1 MTLTMHQMVDEVRAA
16 LADKLRVRGR
26 SLAVQVRKA
35 GRRLPRAV
43 RRDAVYLVQ
52 TIGLVDNP
60 KLARMIDMRRAQLA
74 HRNIL
79 AFLETVD
86 VAAERRGIAL
96 QIAAS
101 IALVLLVTGLLLLFV
116 LVQRGFV

>member
-35 GRRLPRAV
+35 GRRLPSAV

-101 IALVLLVTGLLLLFV
+101 IALALLVTGLLLLFV

>member
-1 MTLTMHQMVDEVRAA
+1 MHQIVDEVRAA

-35 GRRLPRAV
+35 GRRMPRSV
-43 RRDAVYLVQ
+43 RRDATYLVQ
-52 TIGLVDNP
+52 TIGLADNP
-60 KLARMIDMRRAQLA
+60 KLARMIDMRRAQAA

-79 AFLETVD
+79 LFLDTVD
-86 VAAERRGIAL
+86 VAAERRALGL

-101 IALVLLVTGLLLLFV
+101 IALAILVTGILLLYV

>member
-79 AFLETVD
+79 AFLEAVD

>member
-35 GRRLPRAV
+35 GRRLPSAV

-96 QIAAS
+96 QIATS
-101 IALVLLVTGLLLLFV
+101 IALALLVIGLLLLFV

>member
-43 RRDAVYLVQ
+43 MRSIWCKR
-52 TIGLVDNP
+52 
-60 KLARMIDMRRAQLA
+60 LAW
-74 HRNIL
+74 
-79 AFLETVD
+79 
-86 VAAERRGIAL
+86 
-96 QIAAS
+96 S
-101 IALVLLVTGLLLLFV
+101 ITPSEHG
-116 LVQRGFV
+116 

>member
-1 MTLTMHQMVDEVRAA
+1 MAITMHQMVEEVRAG

-52 TIGLVDNP
+52 TVGLADNP
-60 KLARMIDMRRAQLA
+60 KLARMIDMARAQAA

-79 AFLETVD
+79 QFLQTVD

-96 QIAAS
+96 QIIAS
-101 IALVLLVTGLLLLFV
+101 TALAILVTGILLLIV

>member
-1 MTLTMHQMVDEVRAA
+1 MALTMHQMVDEVRAG

-52 TIGLVDNP
+52 TVGLADNP
-60 KLARMIDMRRAQLA
+60 KLARMIDMRRAQAA

-79 AFLETVD
+79 IYLENVD
-86 VAAERRGIAL
+86 IAAERRGIAL

-101 IALVLLVTGLLLLFV
+101 IALAILVTGILLLFV
-116 LVQRGFV
+116 LVQRGFI

>member
-26 SLAVQVRKA
+26 SLAVQVHKA

-101 IALVLLVTGLLLLFV
+101 IALALLVTGLLLLFV

>member
-1 MTLTMHQMVDEVRAA
+1 MALTMHQIVDEVRAG

-43 RRDAVYLVQ
+43 RRDVVYLVQ
-52 TIGLVDNP
+52 TIGLADNP
-60 KLARMIDMRRAQLA
+60 KLARMIDMRRAQAA

-79 AFLETVD
+79 MYLETVD
-86 VAAERRGIAL
+86 IAAERRGIAL
-96 QIAAS
+96 QIIAS
-101 IALVLLVTGLLLLFV
+101 IALAILVTGVLLLFV

>member
-1 MTLTMHQMVDEVRAA
+1 MALTMHQMVDEVRAG

-52 TIGLVDNP
+52 TVGLADNP
-60 KLARMIDMRRAQLA
+60 KLARMIDMTRAQAA

-79 AFLETVD
+79 QFLQTVD
-86 VAAERRGIAL
+86 VAAERRGIAI
-96 QIAAS
+96 QIIAS
-101 IALVLLVTGLLLLFV
+101 IALAILVTGILLLIV

>member
-1 MTLTMHQMVDEVRAA
+1 MALTMHQMVEEVRAG

-52 TIGLVDNP
+52 TVGLADNP
-60 KLARMIDMRRAQLA
+60 KPARMIDMARAQAA

-79 AFLETVD
+79 QFLQTVD

-96 QIAAS
+96 QIIAS
-101 IALVLLVTGLLLLFV
+101 IALAILVTGILLLIV

>member
-1 MTLTMHQMVDEVRAA
+1 MALTMHQMVDEVRAG

-52 TIGLVDNP
+52 TVGLADNP
-60 KLARMIDMRRAQLA
+60 KLARMIDMARAQAA

-79 AFLETVD
+79 QFLQTVD

-96 QIAAS
+96 QIIAS
-101 IALVLLVTGLLLLFV
+101 TALAILVTGILLLIV

>member
-26 SLAVQVRKA
+26 SLAVQVHKA

>member
-1 MTLTMHQMVDEVRAA
+1 MALTMHQMVEEVRAG

-52 TIGLVDNP
+52 TVGLADNP
-60 KLARMIDMRRAQLA
+60 KLARMIDMARAQAA

-79 AFLETVD
+79 QFLQTVD

-96 QIAAS
+96 QIIAS
-101 IALVLLVTGLLLLFV
+101 IALAILVTGILLLIV

>member
-16 LADKLRVRGR
+16 LADKLRVRGW

>member
-1 MTLTMHQMVDEVRAA
+1 MALTMHQMVEEVRVG

-52 TIGLVDNP
+52 TVGLADNP
-60 KLARMIDMRRAQLA
+60 KLARMIDMARAQAA

-79 AFLETVD
+79 QFLQTVD

-96 QIAAS
+96 QIIAS
-101 IALVLLVTGLLLLFV
+101 TALAILVTGILLLIV

>member
-1 MTLTMHQMVDEVRAA
+1 MALTMPQMVEEVRAG

-52 TIGLVDNP
+52 TVGLADNP
-60 KLARMIDMRRAQLA
+60 KLARMIDMARAQAA

-79 AFLETVD
+79 QFLQTVD

-96 QIAAS
+96 QIIAS
-101 IALVLLVTGLLLLFV
+101 IALAILATGILLLIV
-116 LVQRGFV
+116 LVQREFV

>member
-1 MTLTMHQMVDEVRAA
+1 MALTMHQMVDEVRAG

-52 TIGLVDNP
+52 TVGLADNP
-60 KLARMIDMRRAQLA
+60 KLARMIDMTRAQAA

-79 AFLETVD
+79 QFLQTVD

-96 QIAAS
+96 QIIAS
-101 IALVLLVTGLLLLFV
+101 IALAILVTGILLLIV

>member
-1 MTLTMHQMVDEVRAA
+1 MALTMHQMVDEVRAG

-52 TIGLVDNP
+52 TVGLVDNP
-60 KLARMIDMRRAQLA
+60 KLARMIDMARAQAA

-79 AFLETVD
+79 QFLQTVD

-96 QIAAS
+96 QIIAS
-101 IALVLLVTGLLLLFV
+101 IALAILVTGILLLIV

>member
-1 MTLTMHQMVDEVRAA
+1 MALTMHQMVDEVRAG

-52 TIGLVDNP
+52 TVGLADNP
-60 KLARMIDMRRAQLA
+60 KLARMIDMARAQAA

-79 AFLETVD
+79 QFLQTVD

-96 QIAAS
+96 QIIAS
-101 IALVLLVTGLLLLFV
+101 IALAILVTGILLLIV

>member
-16 LADKLRVRGR
+16 LAEKLRVRGR

-79 AFLETVD
+79 VFLETVD

-101 IALVLLVTGLLLLFV
+101 IALALLVTGLLLLFV

>member
-1 MTLTMHQMVDEVRAA
+1 MALTMHQMVEEVRAG

-52 TIGLVDNP
+52 TVGLADNP
-60 KLARMIDMRRAQLA
+60 KLARMIDMARAQAA

-79 AFLETVD
+79 QFLQTVD
-86 VAAERRGIAL
+86 VAAARRRIAL
-96 QIAAS
+96 QIIAS
-101 IALVLLVTGLLLLFV
+101 TALAILVTGILLLIV

>member
-1 MTLTMHQMVDEVRAA
+1 MALTMHQMVDEVRAA

-26 SLAVQVRKA
+26 SLAVQVRQA

-52 TIGLVDNP
+52 TVGFAANP
-60 KLARMIDMRRAQLA
+60 KLARMIDMRRAQAA

-79 AFLETVD
+79 LFLETVD
-86 VAAERRGIAL
+86 VAAERRGLAL

-101 IALVLLVTGLLLLFV
+101 IAFAILVTGILLLYV

>member
-79 AFLETVD
+79 VFLETVD

>member
-1 MTLTMHQMVDEVRAA
+1 MALSMHQMVDEVRAG
-16 LADKLRVRGR
+16 LADKLRLRGR

-52 TIGLVDNP
+52 TVGLADNP
-60 KLARMIDMRRAQLA
+60 KLARMIDMHRAQAA

-79 AFLETVD
+79 QFLETVD
-86 VAAERRGIAL
+86 VNAERRAMAF

-101 IALVLLVTGLLLLFV
+101 VALAILVTAILLLVV

>member
-1 MTLTMHQMVDEVRAA
+1 MALTMHQMVEEVRAG

-52 TIGLVDNP
+52 TVGLVDNP
-60 KLARMIDMRRAQLA
+60 KLARMIDMARAQAA

-79 AFLETVD
+79 QFLQTVD

-96 QIAAS
+96 QIIAS
-101 IALVLLVTGLLLLFV
+101 IALAILVTGILLLIV